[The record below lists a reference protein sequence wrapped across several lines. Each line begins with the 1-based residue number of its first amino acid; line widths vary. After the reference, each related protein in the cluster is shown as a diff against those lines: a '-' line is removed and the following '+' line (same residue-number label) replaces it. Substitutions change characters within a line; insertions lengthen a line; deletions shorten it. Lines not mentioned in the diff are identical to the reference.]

1 MSLANLLYCAQLGK
15 MKGED
20 RAFSETA
27 QRMLNGKS
35 ITLVQVCLRCKREF
49 PCNKRRRLCPVCAG
63 ILRTKITI
71 LKAS

>member
-1 MSLANLLYCAQLGK
+1 MPLANLLYCAQLGK

-20 RAFSETA
+20 TASSETT
-27 QRMLNGKS
+27 QRMSNGKS
-35 ITLVQVCLRCKREF
+35 ITLVQVCFRCKRAF
-49 PCNKRRRLCPVCAG
+49 PCNRRRKLCPVCAG